1 MCEPRI
7 EGIVQFKIK
16 RRGPRGGR
24 GEVDVNQQPAK
35 VKKALKI
42 VRYCTIEKNGGRWAG
57 EM

>member
-24 GEVDVNQQPAK
+24 GGGGVDVNQQPAK
-35 VKKALKI
+35 VKRA
-42 VRYCTIEKNGGRWAG
+42 
-57 EM
+57 